1 MDKNGIPFNLSLSYD
16 PVPLFDEEI
25 KSMKESKAEK
35 GIIVD
40 TKNEGELERYLNK
53 IVK

>member
-16 PVPLFDEEI
+16 PVSLSDEERKSI
-25 KSMKESKAEK
+25 KEGKAEK
-35 GIIVD
+35 GMIVG

-53 IVK
+53 LVK